1 MPSGGAAPVRRD
13 RGDSDPGAPGDGT
26 AGVGIGS
33 TALWR
38 RFAACREPAEAELLA
53 GELTR
58 AFGFTFF
65 SYVVAAFPAGDDG
78 RGATGLLL
86 NSYPDEWRT
95 RYRRRSY
102 ECDDLVV
109 VDGRRCRAP
118 FGWGSDPQLDAMSPT
133 SRKLFLE
140 ARTYGI
146 RDGFTVPVRGPDGD
160 CGLFSVS
167 GPGPGD
173 LAPEVGSPVYGGLLA
188 AAQLL
193 HASIMEPRLQSRRHA
208 PVSLT
213 CHERACLSWTAQ
225 GKTAWE
231 IALIIGRSKATVEF
245 HLRRASE
252 KLGAT
257 NKVHAVARAL
267 RSDLI

>member
-1 MPSGGAAPVRRD
+1 MSGGTGNSAGKAGGTASGAASLFGGLSVCR
-13 RGDSDPGAPGDGT
+13 DPG
-26 AGVGIGS
+26 
-33 TALWR
+33 
-38 RFAACREPAEAELLA
+38 EAETITRDI
-53 GELTR
+53 TR
-58 AFGFTFF
+58 ALGFTFF

-86 NSYPDEWRT
+86 NSYPDEWRR

-102 ECDDLVV
+102 EADDLVV
-109 VDGRRCRAP
+109 VSGRHQRLP
-118 FGWGSDPQLDAMSPT
+118 FAWGSDPQVARMTPN

-140 ARTYGI
+140 ARAYGI
-146 RDGFTVPVRGPDGD
+146 RDGFTVPVRGPQGD

-173 LAPEVGSPVYGGLLA
+173 IAPDVGSPAYGGLLVI
-188 AAQLL
+188 AQLL
-193 HASIMEPRLQSRRHA
+193 HASIMEPRLSARRQ
-208 PVSLT
+208 PTVSLT
-213 CHERACLSWTAQ
+213 RHERDCLAWTAQ

-231 IALIIGRSKATVEF
+231 IALILGRSKATVEF

-252 KLGAT
+252 KLRAT

-267 RSDLI
+267 RLELL